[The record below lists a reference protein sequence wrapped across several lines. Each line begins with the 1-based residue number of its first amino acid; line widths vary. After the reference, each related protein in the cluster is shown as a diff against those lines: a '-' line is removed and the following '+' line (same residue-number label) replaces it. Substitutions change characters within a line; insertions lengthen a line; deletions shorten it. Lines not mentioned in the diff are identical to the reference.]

1 MGLDQMRSQ
10 SPNKILIVVA
20 LIILVAATIII
31 VSSGVALPGSAQS
44 DDAHVANA
52 GDLVNDHQA
61 VRKEAVRYPVIDG
74 AQDDSQKA
82 ASATVVAIDRAT
94 GRPIPGLRMR
104 AVGILQPPI
113 TVMTGA
119 DGRGRLEGAAG
130 GHLTME
136 KDAVGGRGLTRAAW
150 RIVGFE
156 ARRRMRELGTT
167 ARPNYVATVYS
178 EEYTRLFVSA
188 VAVLPVLLD
197 EIEELRAP
205 APESA
210 YEDKDFF
217 HAIHPV
223 PKCCGVNMEGKG
235 NLSLHVLGYKCPSCN
250 RCIHITVTF
259 TEGWPDTDPETIAA
273 TDETP

>member
-1 MGLDQMRSQ
+1 MGCQCKGHEHSDPVNYGRCCFVLEDGQ
-10 SPNKILIVVA
+10 PCGCA
-20 LIILVAATIII
+20 LFT
-31 VSSGVALPGSAQS
+31 GVFVDERAPTAP
-44 DDAHVANA
+44 AKP
-52 GDLVNDHQA
+52 
-61 VRKEAVRYPVIDG
+61 VRARIPAKRIADFREMLE
-74 AQDDSQKA
+74 A
-82 ASATVVAIDRAT
+82 AS
-94 GRPIPGLRMR
+94 
-104 AVGILQPPI
+104 
-113 TVMTGA
+113 
-119 DGRGRLEGAAG
+119 EGT
-130 GHLTME
+130 LTME
-136 KDAVGGRGLTRAAW
+136 KDASFGLGLPRDVW